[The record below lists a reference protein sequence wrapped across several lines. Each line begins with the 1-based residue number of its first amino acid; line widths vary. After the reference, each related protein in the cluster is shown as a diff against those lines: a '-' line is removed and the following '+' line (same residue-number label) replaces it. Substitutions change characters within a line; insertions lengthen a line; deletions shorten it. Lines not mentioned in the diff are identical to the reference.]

1 MFKNTKE
8 QGAAGEEIACKYLV
22 KNGFTILDRNYQKKW
37 GELDIVAKYN
47 GILNFIEVKSVLG
60 SIKDANGATD
70 VGYRPEDN
78 VHIRKQGRL
87 RRVIQSYLQ
96 ERGYSIETD
105 FCFTIAIVVMDI
117 KLRRAKVRLI
127 ENVVL

>member
-8 QGAAGEEIACKYLV
+8 KGAAGEEIACKYLV
-22 KNGFTILDRNYQKKW
+22 RRGFAIVERNYLKKW
-37 GELDIVAKYN
+37 GELDIVAKYK
-47 GILNFIEVKSVLG
+47 GMLHFIEVKSVIG
-60 SIKDANGATD
+60 SIKDVKD
-70 VGYRPEDN
+70 DVRVGYKPEDN

-87 RRVIQSYLQ
+87 RRAIQSYLQ